1 MSDQHAGEVAEPY
14 STGENFAELLEE
26 SLGVSGAL
34 EGTVLKGSVISI
46 ENDMAV
52 IDVGLKSAGRVSLS
66 EFASPGEE
74 ADLKLGDEVEVYLER
89 YEDRNGEAVLSRDKA
104 RREEAWTL
112 LETAFNDNQRVS
124 GTIFGRVK
132 GGFTVDLSGAVAF
145 LPGSQVDIRPIRD
158 VNHLMGTPQDFHILK
173 MDRSRANIVVSR
185 RAVLEES
192 RAEARSELVANL
204 EEGQVLEGMVKNITD
219 YGAFIDLGGV
229 DGLLH
234 ITDISWRRINH
245 PSEALNVGDTIKV
258 QVIRFNPENQR
269 ISLGMKQ
276 LEDDPWDRIEEKYPI
291 GSKLKGRVTNIT
303 DYGAFVEL
311 EPGVEALVHV
321 SEMSWTKKNIHPG
334 KIVSTSQE
342 VEVMVLDVD
351 PQKRRISLG
360 LKQCTD
366 NPWDSFA
373 ETFKAGIELEGEIK
387 NITEFGLFV
396 GLEGDID
403 GMVHLSDLDWNRSGE
418 EAVAD
423 YAKGNMVKVKVLE
436 IDPKK
441 ERISLGIKQLTEDP
455 FEGRASA
462 LKKGSVVTCTVTV
475 VTDRGIEVEADGAHG
490 FIRKVDLARD
500 RSEQRPDRF
509 AVGEKVDAK
518 ITSIDRGSRKLSLSI
533 KAREFAEEKEALAQY
548 GSSDSGASLGD
559 ILGAAISKANEQRDQ
574 GDDASGDAVEDAPQ
588 AEEAAGAESAAEQEA
603 PEAAPEADDEA
614 EDTAEPS
621 GSAEATGDEAEPK
634 AETESAAEQEAP
646 AQDET
651 AARCGHANARPRRRA
666 RVRFAV
672 TTFDL
677 CTNSARAF

>member
-14 STGENFAELLEE
+14 STGENFADLLEE
-26 SLGVSGAL
+26 SLGEGGPL
-34 EGTVLKGSVISI
+34 EGTVLKGSVISVD
-46 ENDMAV
+46 NDMV
-52 IDVGLKSAGRVSLS
+52 VVDVGLKSAGRVPVK
-66 EFASPGEE
+66 EFASPGLDVE
-74 ADLKLGDEVEVYLER
+74 LKPGDEVEVYLER

-112 LETAFNDNQRVS
+112 LETSFNDNQRVS

-158 VNHLMGTPQDFHILK
+158 VGHLMGNPQEFHILK

-204 EEGQVLEGMVKNITD
+204 EEGQVLEGIVKNITD

-245 PSEALNVGDTIKV
+245 PSEALSVGDTIKV

-276 LEDDPWDRIEEKYPI
+276 LETDPWDDIEGKYPI
-291 GSKLKGRVTNIT
+291 STKLKGRVTNIT

-321 SEMSWTKKNIHPG
+321 SEMSWTKKNVHPG

-366 NPWDSFA
+366 NPWNSFA
-373 ETFKAGIELEGEIK
+373 DKFKVSTELEGEIK

-396 GLEGDID
+396 GLEGEID
-403 GMVHLSDLDWNRSGE
+403 GMVHLSDLDWSQSGE
-418 EAVAD
+418 EAVAK
-423 YAKGNMVKVKVLE
+423 YNKGDMVKVKVLE
-436 IDPKK
+436 VDPEK

-455 FEGRASA
+455 FEGRASE
-462 LKKGSVVTCTVTV
+462 LKKGSVVTCTVKV
-475 VTDRGIEVEADGAHG
+475 VTDRGIEVEVDGAVG

-518 ITSIDRGSRKLSLSI
+518 ITSIDRASRKLSLSI
-533 KAREFAEEKEALAQY
+533 KAREFAEEKEAMAQY

-559 ILGAAISKANEQRDQ
+559 ILGAAISKANEQRSP
-574 GDDASGDAVEDAPQ
+574 DDDDPDETPEEEAP
-588 AEEAAGAESAAEQEA
+588 AEEAAAEEAAAE
-603 PEAAPEADDEA
+603 
-614 EDTAEPS
+614 
-621 GSAEATGDEAEPK
+621 
-634 AETESAAEQEAP
+634 EAP
-646 AQDET
+646 AEE
-651 AARCGHANARPRRRA
+651 AAAEEAPA
-666 RVRFAV
+666 EEAAEE
-672 TTFDL
+672 DK
-677 CTNSARAF
+677 ADKKD